1 MIRANSL
8 ANAVTLVM
16 LILYVACAA
25 ISAAAPDF
33 VLGVGQAWVHT
44 INMELIKSTQQ
55 MTLGTFVW
63 GAVSLGALTWLVTYG
78 TAVSYNYFVKREK

>member
-25 ISAAAPDF
+25 ISFAAPDF
-33 VLGVGQAWVHT
+33 ILGMGQTWVHT
-44 INMELIKSTQQ
+44 INMDLIKSTRQ
-55 MTLGTFVW
+55 MTFGSFVW
-63 GAVSLGALTWLVTYG
+63 GAASLGVLTWLVTYG